1 MSCDRS
7 PCSRPS
13 GSSTRPKAHWARTT
27 RRPATPRGG
36 HGDRPGAENRGRRPP
51 EGRLGRGRLG
61 RPAVGGRGGVRSS
74 YQASRWTG
82 EQAKGS
88 LRGPV
93 LVRAVLRWYQHPD
106 RSPTARAMILGI
118 GCVVLLGTLAWIA
131 TFRSAS
137 RSSRHLPAANAL
149 VGEGRRLRVAMGG
162 AGLWSRR
169 SSALATFDTD
179 WYHL

>member
-1 MSCDRS
+1 MT
-7 PCSRPS
+7 
-13 GSSTRPKAHWARTT
+13 GQAQRT
-27 RRPATPRGG
+27 
-36 HGDRPGAENRGRRPP
+36 GDGGRR
-51 EGRLGRGRLG
+51 RGAWVEVVS
-61 RPAVGGRGGVRSS
+61 AVLLSVAAVAIAWSS